1 MEKATTVFLP
11 GEFHGEWSLVGYS
24 PWCHKELDITNTNR
38 LNGETDIE
46 NRLRDMGSGEKR
58 VRCMERVTWKLA
70 LPYIKYIANGSLLS
84 DSGNSNRCS
93 VPT

>member
-24 PWCHKELDITNTNR
+24 PWGHKELDITNSNR

-46 NRLRDMGSGEKR
+46 NRLMDMWRREER
-58 VRCMERVTWKLA
+58 VRCMEKVT
-70 LPYIKYIANGSLLS
+70 
-84 DSGNSNRCS
+84 
-93 VPT
+93 